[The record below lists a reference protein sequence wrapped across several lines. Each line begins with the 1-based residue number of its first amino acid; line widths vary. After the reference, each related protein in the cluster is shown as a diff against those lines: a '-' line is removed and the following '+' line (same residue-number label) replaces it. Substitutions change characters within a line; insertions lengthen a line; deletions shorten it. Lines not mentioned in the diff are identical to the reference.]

1 MSIFSG
7 AWQRYDD
14 RNRRYMLMKYEKTS
28 VRQILFAK
36 VGYILISVLFSTA
49 GIFMILKPEISTEI
63 ICVAA
68 GILLIIFGII
78 KIIGYFS
85 KDLYRLAFQYD
96 LAFGILRII
105 LGIIFCTHTAGVVN
119 LFFTAMGI
127 LVLAD
132 GLFRIQLAVDARA
145 FGIRQWWLILLIAV
159 VTGLF
164 GMLLLLRPV
173 EGMQAVMILL
183 GCSMLSEGILNLC
196 VAVCTTRVAAG
207 WRER

>member
-1 MSIFSG
+1 
-7 AWQRYDD
+7 
-14 RNRRYMLMKYEKTS
+14 MKYEKTS

-36 VGYILISVLFSTA
+36 AGYILMSALFSAA
-49 GIFMILKPEISTEI
+49 GVFMILKPEISTEI
-63 ICVAA
+63 ICIAA

-127 LVLAD
+127 LVLVD
-132 GLFRIQLAVDARA
+132 GLFRIQLAVDARE
-145 FGIRQWWLILLIAV
+145 FGISQWWLLHVLGGDSESVRGTLYDKSGCQFVRKIIARASFYV
-159 VTGLF
+159 YNNISISSGK
-164 GMLLLLRPV
+164 
-173 EGMQAVMILL
+173 
-183 GCSMLSEGILNLC
+183 S
-196 VAVCTTRVAAG
+196 AAC
-207 WRER
+207 RIASV

>member
-1 MSIFSG
+1 
-7 AWQRYDD
+7 
-14 RNRRYMLMKYEKTS
+14 MKYEKTS

-36 VGYILISVLFSTA
+36 AGYILMSALFSAA
-49 GIFMILKPEISTEI
+49 GVFMILKPEISTEI
-63 ICVAA
+63 ICIAA

-127 LVLAD
+127 LVLVD
-132 GLFRIQLAVDARA
+132 GLFRIQLAVDARE
-145 FGIRQWWLILLIAV
+145 FGISQWWLLLMIAV
-159 VTGLF
+159 ITGLF
-164 GMLLLLRPV
+164 GVLLLLRSA
-173 EGMQAVMILL
+173 EGMQTVMLLL
-183 GCSMLSEGILNLC
+183 GCSMFSEGILNLC
-196 VAVCTTRVAAG
+196 VALCTTRVAASLS
-207 WRER
+207 EK